1 MEPLPK
7 LLIEDYEVS
16 LASPACSPGAPRW
29 GALAAVKTDISP
41 VMPYLNAVWKGARYD
56 HQNRVLIHDRG
67 NQKFALRPHEIR
79 AAWVEN
85 MGHAHE
91 VIQTV
96 AAEIN
101 RVWADRERITPDE
114 RQRNVPDA
122 MSLFKL
128 LPRTNCGACGYASCL
143 AFAVA
148 LRGDKAAPEDCPPL
162 TADRLAGIR
171 GLLE

>member
-1 MEPLPK
+1 VEPL
-7 LLIEDYEVS
+7 IQDYEIS
-16 LASPACSPGAPRW
+16 LAEPGCAPGAPRW

-67 NQKFALRPHEIR
+67 GQKFALRPHEIR

-85 MGHAHE
+85 VGQAYE
-91 VIQTV
+91 VIEAL

-101 RVWADRERITPDE
+101 RIWADRERITPDE
-114 RQRNVPDA
+114 SERLMPDA

-128 LPRTNCGACGYASCL
+128 LPRTNCRACGYASCL

-148 LRGDKAAPEDCPPL
+148 LRGDEAAPEDCPSL
-162 TADRLAGIR
+162 TADQMAGLR
-171 GLLE
+171 KLLK